1 MDASGNDRRVSV
13 PPVGHLVTLPVPG
26 DGAPGDTS
34 PELQPAFGSVGGN
47 QLEENFPPI
56 ANYAFL
62 SDCENTCLVAP
73 TGAVEWLC
81 LPAPDDPSIFGSLLD
96 RSAGSF
102 RLAPS
107 DVAVPVN
114 RRYVPGT
121 MVLATTWQTGA
132 GWLAVRD
139 FLAVG
144 PWHRT
149 NDRSTLHRRTPSD
162 FDARHLLV
170 RIATCLN
177 GAVEVELSCEP
188 SFDYGRVDA
197 TWEYAGPS
205 YESVLTTNSDFL
217 QLTLSGDLRLGI
229 DGRTVKARHQL
240 SEGESCFVVLGWA
253 DRPPPASADEVLT
266 SRVETDRFWREWLD
280 RGRFPDHPWRE
291 HLQRSAL
298 TLKALTYLPTGALLA
313 APTTSLP
320 EHVGG
325 QRNWDYRYTWVRDSS
340 FTVWAL
346 HALGLDAEADDFLA
360 FLADL
365 LEPDIGRDG
374 TVSQRSLQVL
384 YGVDGR
390 TAVPESQLDHLS
402 GYAGSRPIRIGNAAY
417 EQDQFDI
424 LGAIVDCVYQHTRTR
439 DSLSE
444 RSWSVVVKA
453 VETALHR
460 WRQPDH
466 SIWEMRGAKRH
477 YTYSKVMCWVA
488 LDRGARLAALRGDAE
503 LAERLW
509 AVALE
514 IHADVCEQ
522 GVDDRG
528 RFVQSYGSEDLD
540 ASLLL
545 LPLVR
550 FLPPNDDRIRST
562 VLAVADELSENGLV
576 SRYRTDSTDDGLGG
590 PEASFAVCSFWLV
603 SALVEIGE
611 IARARRLCERLL
623 VAGTTLGLYGEEID
637 PNTSRHLGNF
647 PQALTHL
654 ALVNAVLHVIDTETH
669 RGDTPLASVASP
681 NWWVAAS

>member
-1 MDASGNDRRVSV
+1 M
-13 PPVGHLVTLPVPG
+13 
-26 DGAPGDTS
+26 
-34 PELQPAFGSVGGN
+34 
-47 QLEENFPPI
+47 
-56 ANYAFL
+56 
-62 SDCENTCLVAP
+62 
-73 TGAVEWLC
+73 
-81 LPAPDDPSIFGSLLD
+81 
-96 RSAGSF
+96 
-102 RLAPS
+102 
-107 DVAVPVN
+107 
-114 RRYVPGT
+114 
-121 MVLATTWQTGA
+121 
-132 GWLAVRD
+132 
-139 FLAVG
+139 
-144 PWHRT
+144 
-149 NDRSTLHRRTPSD
+149 
-162 FDARHLLV
+162 
-170 RIATCLN
+170 ATCLD
-177 GAVEVELSCEP
+177 GAVEVELNCEP

-205 YESVLTTNSDFL
+205 YESVLTTNADFP

-240 SEGESCFVVLGWA
+240 SEGESCFVVLSWA
-253 DRPPPASADEVLT
+253 ERPPPATADEVRT
-266 SRVETDRFWREWLD
+266 SRVQTDRFWREWLD

-340 FTVWAL
+340 FTMWAL

-360 FLADL
+360 FLGDL
-365 LEPDIGRDG
+365 LEPDTGRDG
-374 TVSQRSLQVL
+374 GSAQRILQVL

-390 TAVPESQLDHLS
+390 SAVPESHLDHLS

-417 EQDQFDI
+417 EQDQLDI

-444 RSWSVVVKA
+444 RSWAVVVTA
-453 VETALHR
+453 VETTLDR
-460 WRQPDH
+460 WRQPDR

-477 YTYSKVMCWVA
+477 FTYSKVMCWVA
-488 LDRGARLAALRGDAE
+488 LDRGARLAALRGEAD
-503 LAERLW
+503 LAARWW
-509 AVALE
+509 AIALE
-514 IHADVCEQ
+514 IHADVCED

-545 LPLVR
+545 LPLLR
-550 FLPPNDDRIRST
+550 FLPPDDDRIRST
-562 VLAVADELSENGLV
+562 VLAIADELTENGFAL
-576 SRYRTDSTDDGLGG
+576 RYRTGSTDDGLSE
-590 PEASFAVCSFWLV
+590 PEGSFTVCSFWLV

-611 IARARRLCERLL
+611 TARAHGLCERLL
-623 VAGTTLGLYGEEID
+623 VAGSALGLYGEEID
-637 PNTSRHLGNF
+637 TNTGRHLGNF

-654 ALVNAVLHVIDTETH
+654 ALVNAVLHVIDTESH
-669 RGDTPLASVASP
+669 RGDTPLATVASP